1 MLAGVWPYVAANW
14 PTDRK
19 FVTPP
24 ATAAFRCARFR
35 SRMMND
41 TVSGVSGGVSPKAV
55 APGSAATSV
64 PCCTGTWEL
73 GLGLGLGVAARGD
86 AEAAGAMIIIVASAA
101 PVSRLRWKE
110 RVMKRAPLSAL
121 PGPRL
126 GNSCTARPPLRE
138 IGSGS
143 LSEEAGGFGEA
154 GGHISATMRRP
165 GRLGHQIRVRVGET
179 RIRCG

>member
-1 MLAGVWPYVAANW
+1 MPVATTSTLSAYTWVLMPNFARYLVSWAMLAGVWPYVAANW

-19 FVTPP
+19 FLTPP

-101 PVSRLRWKE
+101 RYE
-110 RVMKRAPLSAL
+110 QA
-121 PGPRL
+121 
-126 GNSCTARPPLRE
+126 
-138 IGSGS
+138 
-143 LSEEAGGFGEA
+143 
-154 GGHISATMRRP
+154 
-165 GRLGHQIRVRVGET
+165 
-179 RIRCG
+179 